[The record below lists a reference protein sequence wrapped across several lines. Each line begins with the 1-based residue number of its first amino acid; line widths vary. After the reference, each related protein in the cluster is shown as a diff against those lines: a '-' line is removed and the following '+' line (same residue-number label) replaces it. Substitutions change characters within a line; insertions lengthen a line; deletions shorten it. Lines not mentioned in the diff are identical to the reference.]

1 MRRGRGLLFFSLF
14 LPPTVVSRARSIR
27 LDWPAFS
34 VNKRG
39 GGEDRRLPICLLC
52 LVRDSAKSICL
63 DGRLSDSISIHNP
76 HASPCLWGLTL
87 ASMNFNPFSP
97 FFERGNIWKVEEKEL
112 IKGRKKGRRSTAPPL
127 CFQPQRRRR
136 KKKFLAFQR
145 TSRH

>member
-1 MRRGRGLLFFSLF
+1 MVVGGSRLHSIPILSLTRERKMPIVKGCGEGEAFFSFSPF

-97 FFERGNIWKVEEKEL
+97 FFERGNIWKVEEEEL
-112 IKGRKKGRRSTAPPL
+112 IKG
-127 CFQPQRRRR
+127 
-136 KKKFLAFQR
+136 
-145 TSRH
+145 